1 LRVTHVLGAA
11 EVRRDRVSICRE
23 KRGWP
28 VSVVGSQAAGWKPV
42 DPRTAPVETS
52 RRVLMDVRIDE
63 DAGGYLLVYAADDGS
78 VYGDTWHATLEEAEQ
93 VAEELFELRDS
104 DWDAS
109 HPGAAS

>member
-1 LRVTHVLGAA
+1 VT
-11 EVRRDRVSICRE
+11 VRRE

-28 VSVVGSQAAGWKPV
+28 VSVVGTQATGWKPV
-42 DPRTAPVETS
+42 DPRTAPVQTS

-109 HPGAAS
+109 GSGEAS